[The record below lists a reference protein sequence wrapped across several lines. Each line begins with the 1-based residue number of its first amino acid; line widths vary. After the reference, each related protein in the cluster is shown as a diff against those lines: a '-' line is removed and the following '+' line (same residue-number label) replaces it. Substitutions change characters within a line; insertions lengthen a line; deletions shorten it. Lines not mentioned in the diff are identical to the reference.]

1 MDLFCGCHLFSF
13 IYWTL
18 YGNIHKVVFDE
29 HFLNNVNISTCR
41 ILGRWERRLCNT
53 DILELHQIADQCL
66 NCVTTGWLFLNCRLQ
81 PPIKENR
88 WPPIKIANATIDAS
102 SFKIT
107 SSLSPL
113 ILIALSL
120 GCLKFYVFW
129 NSSLICSPT
138 ISTGEIFSQVVA
150 ITCVNSFLA
159 VLLFQTRMCY
169 ILHLLCNFVHL
180 FVYFCHIIKYVMFC
194 KRKAYEG

>member
-29 HFLNNVNISTCR
+29 HFLNNVNISTCK
-41 ILGRWERRLCNT
+41 ILGRWDRRPCNA

-120 GCLKFYVFW
+120 GCPKFYVFLKLFP
-129 NSSLICSPT
+129 NSPT
-138 ISTGEIFSQVVA
+138 ISTGEIFSPVVA

-169 ILHLLCNFVHL
+169 TLHLLCYFVHL

-194 KRKAYEG
+194 KTKACEG

>member
-1 MDLFCGCHLFSF
+1 M
-13 IYWTL
+13 
-18 YGNIHKVVFDE
+18 
-29 HFLNNVNISTCR
+29 NISTFFNT
-41 ILGRWERRLCNT
+41 ILGRWDRRPCNT

-66 NCVTTGWLFLNCRLQ
+66 NCVTTGWLFLNCRLY

-120 GCLKFYVFW
+120 GCPKFYVFW
-129 NSSLICSPT
+129 NSSYCQHRWNFSP
-138 ISTGEIFSQVVA
+138 VVA

-169 ILHLLCNFVHL
+169 TLHLLRYFVHL

-194 KRKAYEG
+194 KRKACEG

>member
-1 MDLFCGCHLFSF
+1 M
-13 IYWTL
+13 
-18 YGNIHKVVFDE
+18 
-29 HFLNNVNISTCR
+29 NISTFFNT
-41 ILGRWERRLCNT
+41 ILGRWDRRPCNT

-102 SFKIT
+102 IFKST
-107 SSLSPL
+107 SSLLPL

-120 GCLKFYVFW
+120 VCPKSYVFW
-129 NSSLICSPT
+129 NSSLANGPS
-138 ISTGEIFSQVVA
+138 ISIGEIFSPVVA

-194 KRKAYEG
+194 KTKACEV

>member
-1 MDLFCGCHLFSF
+1 M
-13 IYWTL
+13 WT
-18 YGNIHKVVFDE
+18 FQP
-29 HFLNNVNISTCR
+29 T
-41 ILGRWERRLCNT
+41 ILGRWDRRPCNT

-120 GCLKFYVFW
+120 GCPKFYVFW
-129 NSSLICSPT
+129 NSSLIVLLSA
-138 ISTGEIFSQVVA
+138 QVKGA
-150 ITCVNSFLA
+150 GSFHIHRKTMRELCILA
-159 VLLFQTRMCY
+159 VLGVRERPNLAQNLVTHRHWWKNISRAMT
-169 ILHLLCNFVHL
+169 LPL
-180 FVYFCHIIKYVMFC
+180 
-194 KRKAYEG
+194 

>member
-29 HFLNNVNISTCR
+29 HFLNNVNISTCK
-41 ILGRWERRLCNT
+41 ILGRWDRRPCNA

-88 WPPIKIANATIDAS
+88 WPPIKIANVTIDAS

-120 GCLKFYVFW
+120 GCPKFYVFW
-129 NSSLICSPT
+129 NSSLI
-138 ISTGEIFSQVVA
+138 
-150 ITCVNSFLA
+150 
-159 VLLFQTRMCY
+159 VLLSAQVKFFRQSWPS
-169 ILHLLCNFVHL
+169 L
-180 FVYFCHIIKYVMFC
+180 
-194 KRKAYEG
+194 A

>member
-41 ILGRWERRLCNT
+41 ILGRWDRRPCNT

-102 SFKIT
+102 RFKST

-120 GCLKFYVFW
+120 GCPKFYVFW
-129 NSSLICSPT
+129 NSFPNSPT
-138 ISTGEIFSQVVA
+138 ISTGEIFSPVVA

-180 FVYFCHIIKYVMFC
+180 FMYLTNFVSPHKICYVL
-194 KRKAYEG
+194 